1 MGTTYITRAAR
12 ALVIDSMIDAMLEVG
27 DITETQI
34 AETEAWLAGL
44 SNPELRREC
53 DDRCPDEWHRLVDS
67 ALNCYRSSL

>member
-1 MGTTYITRAAR
+1 MASTYITRADRAR
-12 ALVIDSMIDAMLEVG
+12 IIDSMIDAMLEVG

-53 DDRCPDEWHRLVDS
+53 DDRCPAEWSRLVDG
-67 ALNCYRSSL
+67 ALTCYRSKL